1 MYGIKGEGMADW
13 IVVVDDNMANL
24 QMAGTVLSKA
34 NKKVSAMKSGQRLLT
49 FMKENEPDLI
59 LLDIMMPEMDG
70 FETLRRLR
78 EQEKEMGRDPVPV
91 IFLTADEDS
100 NTERRGFEEGVSDY
114 IRKPFNPEVLLRRVE
129 NIVSKEEKLQNLKTE
144 ANIDRLTGLLNKGAA
159 AQEFARCCREWTGCL
174 MMIDLDSF
182 KLVNDL
188 YGHEMGDKILIA
200 FSEIIKKYIP
210 LGSRSARVGGDEFS
224 AFAKGMSDEVQL
236 TNFARHLNQDLIAEA
251 KRLMGDDMPIP
262 LGASVGGILV
272 PEHGRNY
279 EELLRKTDKML
290 YIVKQ
295 NGKHGSRLYKGDET
309 EEESVGQEAD
319 IASIMAV
326 LSERSIPNT
335 ALQVDKDSFPYV
347 YRYIMRYIVRN
358 HRSIGNVL
366 LTLTKSESGIDQEQ
380 YSELCDQFAIHI
392 RETLRKSDIF
402 MRYKKNQYFVVLMD
416 MHKDSFETVVKN
428 VISKWMEAHPTE
440 LLVGYEIFFSEIP
453 EGETGGQPA

>member
-1 MYGIKGEGMADW
+1 MADW

-49 FMKENEPDLI
+49 FMQENEPDLI

-159 AQEFARCCREWTGCL
+159 AEELKSCCAEQSGLL

-200 FSEIIKKYIP
+200 FAEIIRKYVP
-210 LGSRSARVGGDEFS
+210 AGSRCARVGGDEFS
-224 AFAKGMSDEVQL
+224 AFAKGVFEKDWLDE
-236 TNFARHLNQDLIAEA
+236 FAGHLNRDLVA
-251 KRLMGDDMPIP
+251 KAKSLMGEDMPIP
-262 LGASVGGILV
+262 LGASVGAIAV
-272 PEHGRNY
+272 PEQGRDY
-279 EELLRKTDKML
+279 EELLKKTDKML
-290 YIVKQ
+290 YIVKK
-295 NGKHGSRLYKGDET
+295 NGKHGSKLYQGDEA
-309 EEESVGQEAD
+309 EEEPKGQDSD
-319 IASIMAV
+319 IASVMTV
-326 LSERSIPNT
+326 LSERSIPNA
-335 ALQVDKDSFPYV
+335 ALQVDKESFPYV

-358 HRSIGNVL
+358 HRAIGNVL
-366 LTLTKSESGIDQEQ
+366 FTLSQESGSGTGNSEE
-380 YSELCDQFAIHI
+380 YAELCNEFADHI

-402 MRYKKNQYFVVLMD
+402 MRYRRNQYFVVLMD
-416 MHKDSFETVVKN
+416 VQKEALDTVVGN
-428 VISKWMEAHPTE
+428 VIRSWKEAHPTG
-440 LLVGYEIFFSEIP
+440 LVIDYEASFSEIP
-453 EGETGGQPA
+453 DSIPRERE

>member
-1 MYGIKGEGMADW
+1 MADW

-70 FETLRRLR
+70 FETLRLLR
-78 EQEKEMGRDPVPV
+78 EQEKDMGRDPVPV

-100 NTERRGFEEGVSDY
+100 NTEKRGFEEGVSDY
-114 IRKPFNPEVLLRRVE
+114 IRKPFNPEVLLRRVD
-129 NIVSKEEKLQNLKTE
+129 NIVSKEETLQNLKTE

-159 AQEFARCCREWTGCL
+159 GAEFTECCKSLTGCL

-188 YGHEMGDKILIA
+188 YGHEMGDKVLVA
-200 FSEIIKKYIP
+200 FADIIRKYAP
-210 LGSRSARVGGDEFS
+210 AGSRSARVGGDEFS
-224 AFAKGMSDEVQL
+224 AFAKDMTDEVQVE
-236 TNFARHLNQDLIAEA
+236 NFARHLNEELVAEA

-262 LGASVGGILV
+262 LGASVGAIMV
-272 PEHGRNY
+272 PEQGTDY

-295 NGKHGSRLYKGDET
+295 NGKHGFRVYNGEEP
-309 EEESVGQEAD
+309 EEEETGAD
-319 IASIMAV
+319 QDVESIMTV
-326 LSERSIPNT
+326 LSERFIPNT
-335 ALQVDKDSFPYV
+335 ALQVDKESFPYV

-358 HRSIGNVL
+358 HRAVGNVL
-366 LTLTKSESGIDQEQ
+366 FTLTKEEGTADGDFH
-380 YSELCDQFAIHI
+380 ELCDSFAVHI

-402 MRYKKNQYFVVLMD
+402 MRYKTNQYFVVLMD
-416 MHKDSFETVVKN
+416 MQKESFDSVIGN
-428 VISKWMEAHPTE
+428 VIRTWKEQHPSGLE
-440 LLVGYEIFFSEIP
+440 VGFECSFSEIP
-453 EGETGGQPA
+453 DKETGR